1 MNNIYQYILKNR
13 TLDTLTKS
21 LIEGNSIIIVK
32 ENSEVDSL
40 IEYFNEF
47 IINNLDKGKLL
58 TLIEQIDKNN
68 LIDKIKI
75 KKMTVLR
82 REIINNKDNII
93 NIFNAFN
100 NKGEMGYSLN
110 DLYSVTNK
118 CIEFKDKEFE
128 YYSVLSKSHVIKN
141 NERDIII
148 ERVKRLIKSKKVNVY
163 IKYRKFKDSKRFDI
177 IKEEIDK
184 GDLDKVINKLSGV
197 LNNIF
202 AFIPPIYF
210 NEYTSDFERESI
222 YYKNYSN
229 DQIMEVAKEVN
240 KRHNEDILNN
250 IVKLKWYNISH
261 IINYKKI
268 IEKNRL
274 INEEYKNL
282 QVKIYNEYLENID
295 NLKMFVNSFSFI
307 KKVYKDEVLESI
319 NKCIVSDD
327 ELYNYIKYIKET
339 LVIYKEYL
347 LVKEEIELLDSIE
360 MEILSYHYEKLKNK
374 QELVNL
380 LIFIPNYYLYK
391 EIENIEE
398 DNSDIIN
405 SYNKLYDR
413 FRRLNNALFSYD
425 EILLEVLR
433 GFCNKN
439 LYEFINDNEMK
450 LEELNASDLV
460 AEKYSVDNLRI
471 LLKLYPIVIIDK
483 KDYFKD
489 KEKIDSY
496 FDVIIRSSEFLF
508 DDANNNVDEC
518 RVINERLDKNITH
531 LLSNLGYSIFEKEKN
546 FSVIYINKCKCEEE
560 KKLVYI
566 NSKEYFVCDDLI
578 NLLVLLNEGNDIIF
592 VWYRNWW
599 LNKNEEVEK
608 IQGLL

>member
-1 MNNIYQYILKNR
+1 MNNIYKYILKNR

-21 LIEGNSIIIVK
+21 LIEGKSIVIVK
-32 ENSEVDSL
+32 ESSEINSL
-40 IEYFNEF
+40 IDYFNEF
-47 IINNLDKGKLL
+47 IINNLDKDKLL
-58 TLIEQIDKNN
+58 KLIKQIDKAN
-68 LIDKIKI
+68 LIDEIKI

-82 REIINNKDNII
+82 REINNNKENVID
-93 NIFNAFN
+93 IFNAFN

-110 DLYSVTNK
+110 DLYSITNK

-148 ERVKRLIKSKKVNVY
+148 EKVNNLIKTKKVNVY

-177 IKEEIDK
+177 IKERIDK
-184 GDLDKVINKLSGV
+184 DDLDKVINKLSGI

-210 NEYTSDFERESI
+210 DEYTSDFEREAI

-229 DQIMEVAKEVN
+229 DQIMEVAKEIN
-240 KRHNEDILNN
+240 KRHNEDMLSN
-250 IVKLKWYNISH
+250 IEKLKWYNVSH

-268 IEKNRL
+268 NEKNRL

-307 KKVYKDEVLESI
+307 KKVYKDEVLDSI
-319 NKCIVSDD
+319 NNCITSDD

-347 LVKEEIELLDSIE
+347 VIREEIELLDNIE
-360 MEILSYHYEKLKNK
+360 MDILNYHYEKLNDKK
-374 QELVNL
+374 ELVNL

-391 EIENIEE
+391 QIEIIEE
-398 DNSDIIN
+398 DNNDTIN

-413 FRRLNNALFSYD
+413 FRKLNNALFSYD

-433 GFCNKN
+433 SFCNKN
-439 LYEFINDNEMK
+439 LYEFIKDNEMK
-450 LEELNASDLV
+450 LEELSAADLIK
-460 AEKYSVDNLRI
+460 EKYSVDNLKI
-471 LLKLYPIVIIDK
+471 LLKLYPILIIDE
-483 KDYFKD
+483 KDYLKD

-496 FDVIIRSSEFLF
+496 FDLIIRSSEFLLDN
-508 DDANNNVDEC
+508 DDNNINKS
-518 RVINERLDKNITH
+518 RLINERLDRDITH
-531 LLSNLGYSIFEKEKN
+531 LLSNLGYSIFEKEN
-546 FSVIYINKCKCEEE
+546 NISVIYINKCKCEEE
-560 KKLVYI
+560 KKIVYI
-566 NSKEYFVCDDLI
+566 NSKEYFVSDDLI
-578 NLLVLLNEGNDIIF
+578 ELLELLNEENEVIF

-599 LNKNEEVEK
+599 LNKNEEVQK
-608 IQGLL
+608 IQRLL